1 MSAANRAVVLG
12 YSIPGAVIAVGV
24 IVPFGWIDRT
34 VDAAV
39 EATLGF
45 STGLLLSGTLFALVF
60 AYAVRYTAVALLPI
74 EAFERQ
80 CRNLDA
86 ASRCLGEPPLATLW
100 RVALPLLRRTL
111 LAAAILVFVDVMKE
125 IPLTLSLRP
134 FNFDTLA
141 TRAYQLAVD
150 EQVAESANAALV
162 IIAVGLLPVL
172 GLDRLL
178 TRGRG

>member
-1 MSAANRAVVLG
+1 M
-12 YSIPGAVIAVGV
+12 
-24 IVPFGWIDRT
+24 
-34 VDAAV
+34 
-39 EATLGF
+39 
-45 STGLLLSGTLFALVF
+45 
-60 AYAVRYTAVALLPI
+60 
-74 EAFERQ
+74 
-80 CRNLDA
+80 
-86 ASRCLGEPPLATLW
+86 TLW

-150 EQVAESANAALV
+150 EQVAESSNAALV